1 MMLIINLN
9 QFWFVV
15 LHVVKIKIQETEKQ
29 MKRFEYIVKY
39 DKHQNPFAYKS
50 INFRDKSSI

>member
-15 LHVVKIKIQETEKQ
+15 LHVVKSKIQETEKQ
-29 MKRFEYIVKY
+29 TKQFEYIVVY
-39 DKHQNPFAYKS
+39 DKHQNPLAYKS
-50 INFRDKSSI
+50 NNFRDKSSI